1 MSDRGGPASPRSGK
15 HPFYRGIRSR
25 SGKWVSEIREPRKTR
40 RIWLGTFP
48 TPEMAAVA
56 YDVAARALRG
66 PDAALNFP
74 HLAASRPAPA
84 STSADDI
91 RAAAAEA
98 AASLLLQQQ
107 QPADHQPADRGGAP
121 GRGIAPAA
129 AGAAQQQQQPGG
141 SSAAAAQQEGGSS
154 AGNPYFLDEEA
165 LFETPQYL
173 RNMAAGMM
181 MSPPRFGHNSSDD
194 SPDHPSSSD
203 AGDSLWSYGDP

>member
-1 MSDRGGPASPRSGK
+1 MSDHGGGGPASPRSGK

-48 TPEMAAVA
+48 TAEMAAVA

-74 HLAASRPAPA
+74 HLAALRPAPA

-98 AASLLLQQQ
+98 AASLQ
-107 QPADHQPADRGGAP
+107 QPDRQTARGSAP

-129 AGAAQQQQQPGG
+129 SGTAAQQQPGG
-141 SSAAAAQQEGGSS
+141 SSSAAAQQEGGSG

-181 MSPPRFGHNSSDD
+181 ISPPRIGRNSSDD
-194 SPDHPSSSD
+194 SPDPSE
-203 AGDSLWSYGDP
+203 AGDSLWSYRDP

>member
-84 STSADDI
+84 STSA
-91 RAAAAEA
+91 
-98 AASLLLQQQ
+98 
-107 QPADHQPADRGGAP
+107 
-121 GRGIAPAA
+121 
-129 AGAAQQQQQPGG
+129 
-141 SSAAAAQQEGGSS
+141 AQQEGGSS

-203 AGDSLWSYGDP
+203 AGDSLWSYRDP